1 MGKPSFVDRMIEHY
15 VDENYHKK
23 IDLIKKVK
31 AWLEDEVNSYKQLQN
46 SIDNGEKAEDVCD
59 QPEVLFGRN
68 ECAEGLLNQIKKGE
82 NE

>member
-1 MGKPSFVDRMIEHY
+1 VVFFYYEKGGEVMRNNPDDLANQLV
-15 VDENYHKK
+15 NK
-23 IDLIKKVK
+23 IK
-31 AWLEDEVNSYKQLQN
+31 AWLEDEVNSYKKLQD

-68 ECAEGLLNQIKKGE
+68 ECAEGLLNQIKTWE